1 MNLLNCN
8 RTKSKLELTIFYDTT
23 SSWPALP
30 WPGLVWLGRGPWLA
44 NQPEVYLASSP
55 SFSPSRLLCCWILF
69 IYLAKNRIHS
79 RYVWSQAS
87 GYCCGPKV
95 IPEQNPLGQR
105 DRATV
110 VAPLAVAVQVVV
122 TRKLPVATGN
132 HSKSRCK
139 LLLAVAGWGCLL
151 VVLARIEARWMLSWE
166 FAAQFDVTSNLQ
178 LAACNG
184 QLGAAP
190 KLTLPPSKSARS
202 WEYLHWAALRKTVAI
217 KLTYLINELNFI
229 CSVPPKSSA
238 PSVRFPCFSC
248 VWPGTRQAPNWQS
261 IPRHEFLFMRN
272 LMMMRWMYPFIC
284 RYRCM
289 VSVSISIR
297 SCVPQSVA
305 VSVVRMQTMPQLQ
318 SPCSSC
324 NNNNNKGICNWNE
337 KPALALVAASTA
349 HTQLHSC
356 NLQFYVGATLR
367 QEPTIS
373 LTPPH
378 ISSLPLSLSVWCNKW
393 KC

>member
-1 MNLLNCN
+1 MAC
-8 RTKSKLELTIFYDTT
+8 
-23 SSWPALP
+23 PALA
-30 WPGLVWLGRGPWLA
+30 WPGLAWKGPLA
-44 NQPEVYLASSP
+44 SESAGSLLSFLSIFLPFSLSLLLNFVYL
-55 SFSPSRLLCCWILF
+55 FSQEPHSQQICLKPGKRILLWSKSHPR
-69 IYLAKNRIHS
+69 AKP
-79 RYVWSQAS
+79 V
-87 GYCCGPKV
+87 GPKRQSNCCCSPCCCCSGCCYTQ
-95 IPEQNPLGQR
+95 IARGNWQPLKESM
-105 DRATV
+105 
-110 VAPLAVAVQVVV
+110 QV
-122 TRKLPVATGN
+122 P
-132 HSKSRCK
+132 
-139 LLLAVAGWGCLL
+139 AVAGWGCLL

-217 KLTYLINELNFI
+217 KLTCLINELNFI
-229 CSVPPKSSA
+229 CSEPPKSCA

-289 VSVSISIR
+289 VSVSISVR

-305 VSVVRMQTMPQLQ
+305 ISVVRMQTMPQLQ

-324 NNNNNKGICNWNE
+324 NNNNNNKGICNWNE

-349 HTQLHSC
+349 HMQLHSC

-373 LTPPH
+373 LTAPH